1 MSPTFIS
8 LDVILTSLPY
18 LSIFENGELLVSVL
32 NKSLLRSDLYHQ
44 ISSMSSQTIDIVNTK
59 SKGVIEVQGVTGPS

>member
-8 LDVILTSLPY
+8 LDVILTSLPC

-32 NKSLLRSDLYHQ
+32 NKNLLQSDLYHQ

-59 SKGVIEVQGVTGPS
+59 SKGVIDVQGVTGPS